1 MSMKIG
7 GNGMPDDEQ
16 YMMKV
21 DLNVFVHLGI
31 NHYSNNAAVMFEAV
45 ANAWAADAENVE
57 IGINPNS
64 K

>member
-1 MSMKIG
+1 
-7 GNGMPDDEQ
+7 MPDDEQ